1 MVHNYHLKKYFS
13 YLFRQ
18 ANDIA
23 IYRLPTLDPICVGE
37 GAHKDWIFDMTWLDD
52 QFVVS
57 GSRDGT
63 LGLWRISDDIVS
75 QVTKSAV
82 PSFLYTAP
90 DLVKMCKNTDRVRYV
105 IIIFVNSGFF
115 NEGTRPSRYLF
126 YYESQVGI
134 YT

>member
-1 MVHNYHLKKYFS
+1 
-13 YLFRQ
+13 
-18 ANDIA
+18 
-23 IYRLPTLDPICVGE
+23 LDPICVGE

-52 QFVVS
+52 QSVVS

-90 DLVKMCKNTDRVRYV
+90 IWSKCVKTQTVLGPCALIKGELRLQLYHVTVSFTVGMPTGLGKLCRKNCPMEQKT
-105 IIIFVNSGFF
+105 SAW
-115 NEGTRPSRYLF
+115 P
-126 YYESQVGI
+126 
-134 YT
+134 